1 MKNMPKVTIVIPVYK
16 VGKYIENSMKSVIAQ
31 RFTDF
36 EVVLV
41 DNNTPDDSIEIA
53 ERVLAGTNINYR
65 VVKQTIQGLPAAR
78 NKGIEEA
85 KGEWIV
91 SIDPDDT
98 ISSYFLE
105 ELYNTAISNN
115 LEIVISKY
123 AEVTEKDLFC
133 FPQETEQ
140 GKVEL
145 YEQKEI
151 LPLLLTRKMP
161 LMISNTFF
169 KKDLFVRNGF
179 QFDIRV
185 KMGSDLVQ
193 MWDFLL
199 SVPRMGFINKYLYN
213 HFFRPDSIITAPSAE
228 KVITNR
234 DCYLR
239 LRDRMVN
246 KYGINQQF
254 ADWVYARAV
263 FAAVGQS
270 SMWGNFKIF
279 NNVYKKVYDKEVY
292 SILKTFPQKKLTIMN
307 TIVHVSPRLF
317 HFINKTMRQQDTW
330 IWKVLSKFIYR

>member
-1 MKNMPKVTIVIPVYK
+1 MPKVTIVIPVYK
-16 VGKYIENSMKSVIAQ
+16 VGKYIENSIKSVVAQ
-31 RFTDF
+31 RFKDF
-36 EVVLV
+36 EVILV

-53 ERVLAGTNINYR
+53 ENVLAGTDVDYR
-65 VVKQTIQGLPAAR
+65 VVKQTVQGLPAAR

-105 ELYNTAISNN
+105 ELYNTANNNN
-115 LEIVISKY
+115 LELVISKY
-123 AEVTEKDLFC
+123 AEITEKDLFN
-133 FPQETEQ
+133 FPQELDKD
-140 GKVEL
+140 KVEI
-145 YEQKEI
+145 YEQKDI

-169 KKDLFVRNGF
+169 KKDLFIRNGF

-213 HFFRPDSIITAPSAE
+213 HFFRPDSIITAPSLE
-228 KVITNR
+228 KVVTNR

-239 LRDRMVN
+239 LRERMVA
-246 KYGINQQF
+246 KYGIDQQF

-263 FAAVGQS
+263 FASVSQT
-270 SMWGNFKIF
+270 SMWGDYKTF
-279 NNVYKKVYDKEVY
+279 NNVYKEVYNNEVY
-292 SILKTFPQKKLTIMN
+292 SILTSFPQNKLTIMN

-330 IWKVLSKFIYR
+330 IWKILSRFIYK

>member
-1 MKNMPKVTIVIPVYK
+1 MPKITVVIPVYK
-16 VGKYIENSMKSVIAQ
+16 VGKYIENSMKSVITQ
-31 RFTDF
+31 KFKDF
-36 EVVLV
+36 EVILV

-53 ERVLAGTNINYR
+53 EKVLAGTCVEYK

-85 KGEWIV
+85 RGEWIV

-98 ISSYFLE
+98 ISAYFLE
-105 ELYNTAISNN
+105 ELYNTALAND
-115 LEIVISKY
+115 LELVISKY
-123 AEVTEKDLFC
+123 AEITEKDLFN
-133 FPQETEQ
+133 FPQEQ
-140 GKVEL
+140 DKDKVEI
-145 YEQKEI
+145 YNQKEI

-169 KKDLFVRNGF
+169 KKELFVRNGF

-199 SVPRMGFINKYLYN
+199 SVPKVGFINKYLYN
-213 HFFRPDSIITAPSAE
+213 HFFRPDSIITAPSIE
-228 KVITNR
+228 KVVTNR

-239 LRDRMVN
+239 LRERMVS
-246 KYGINQQF
+246 KYGIEQKF

-263 FAAVGQS
+263 FAAVSQT
-270 SMWGNFKIF
+270 SMWGSYKTFLK
-279 NNVYKKVYDKEVY
+279 VYKDVYDSEVY
-292 SILKTFPQKKLTIMN
+292 SILTSFPQKKLTIMN
-307 TIVHVSPRLF
+307 TIVHISPRLF

-330 IWKVLSKFIYR
+330 IWKILSKFIYR

>member
-1 MKNMPKVTIVIPVYK
+1 MPKVTIVIPVYK

-53 ERVLAGTNINYR
+53 ERVLAGTNISYR

-105 ELYNTAISNN
+105 ELYNTAISNE

-133 FPQETEQ
+133 FPQEAEQ

-145 YEQKEI
+145 
-151 LPLLLTRKMP
+151 
-161 LMISNTFF
+161 
-169 KKDLFVRNGF
+169 
-179 QFDIRV
+179 
-185 KMGSDLVQ
+185 
-193 MWDFLL
+193 
-199 SVPRMGFINKYLYN
+199 
-213 HFFRPDSIITAPSAE
+213 
-228 KVITNR
+228 
-234 DCYLR
+234 
-239 LRDRMVN
+239 
-246 KYGINQQF
+246 
-254 ADWVYARAV
+254 
-263 FAAVGQS
+263 
-270 SMWGNFKIF
+270 
-279 NNVYKKVYDKEVY
+279 
-292 SILKTFPQKKLTIMN
+292 
-307 TIVHVSPRLF
+307 
-317 HFINKTMRQQDTW
+317 
-330 IWKVLSKFIYR
+330 